1 MLNEQI
7 QPGIDRAATRRWD
20 GTQYR
25 PLRVLQITPRYSPL
39 IGGVESHVVEAGDTL
54 GSLAA
59 RYYGDAGQWRLILDA
74 NLDDIPD
81 PGRLFPGRVLKIP
94 AR

>member
-1 MLNEQI
+1 MMSDTPPHFTDTNAAEP
-7 QPGIDRAATRRWD
+7 PGPA
-20 GTQYR
+20 G
-25 PLRVLQITPRYSPL
+25 P
-39 IGGVESHVVEAGDTL
+39 GGVESHVVEAGDTL

-59 RYYGDAGQWRLILDA
+59 RYYGDAGQWRRILDA
-74 NLDDIPD
+74 NQDDIPD